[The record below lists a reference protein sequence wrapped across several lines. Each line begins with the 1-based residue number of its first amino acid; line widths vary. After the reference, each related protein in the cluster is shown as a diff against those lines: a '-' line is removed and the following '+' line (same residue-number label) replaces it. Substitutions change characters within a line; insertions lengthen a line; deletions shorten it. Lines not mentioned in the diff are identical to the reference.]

1 MRWRS
6 RNKQD
11 GFTVL
16 EVLISIFLLVIISF
30 AIYQSTTETYKL
42 RDVLSHEGEFYNTV
56 RLSMSVFQ
64 RDLENAYSPL
74 TLSPEPTSSASPSPL
89 GGGGGGSVDTEPQE
103 NTPNEYYA
111 SSRDRHGIRP
121 SRLHGTESVLTWI
134 SSSNLRMYRDSRES
148 EFLKVKYELV
158 GEKDPDYPT
167 GLKMLVRTVSPDA
180 FEYDEDK
187 DQSRKRYTLL
197 HGIKSWKYRYY
208 SREKKQWLGSWDSD
222 SSDYKNLLPD
232 LVEIQLEVEAPKG
245 LNFSGAYQFRPETPL
260 NGLPSTL

>member
-1 MRWRS
+1 MKWRS
-6 RNKQD
+6 PSNRD

-42 RDVLSHEGEFYNTV
+42 RDVLSNEGDFYNTV

-74 TLSPEPTSSASPSPL
+74 SISPEPAASASPSPP
-89 GGGGGGSVDTEPQE
+89 SASTADAESQE

-111 SSRDRHGIRP
+111 SSKDRHGIRP
-121 SRLHGTESVLTWI
+121 SRLHGTENTLTWI
-134 SSSNLRMYRDSRES
+134 SSSNLRMYQDSRES
-148 EFLKVKYELV
+148 EYLKVKYELV
-158 GEKDPDYPT
+158 SERDPDYPP

-180 FEYDEDK
+180 FEYEEEK

-197 HGIKSWKYRYY
+197 HGIKNWKYRFY
-208 SREKKQWLGSWDSD
+208 SKEKKQWLGSWDSD
-222 SSDYKNLLPD
+222 SSDHKNLLPD
-232 LVEIQLEVEAPKG
+232 LVEIQLEVDAPKG
-245 LNFSGAYQFRPETPL
+245 LSFNGSYQFRPETPL
-260 NGLPSTL
+260 NGLPATL